1 MELLI
6 FSNIAL
12 WIAVLVQ
19 IAVIFALARQIGI
32 LYERVSPVGAMI
44 SDSGPDIGAQVPA
57 LTLPN
62 LNGAELPLGGPEGRA
77 QLVFFLSTTCPIC
90 KALIPALRSIR
101 DDEGRWLDVVL
112 ASDGREAI
120 HRRLIESE
128 NLQSFPYVLSS
139 ELGVTFKVA
148 KLPFAVLIGP
158 DGKVRAKGLVNSREQ
173 LESLFTA
180 SETGIASGSGRRCPA
195 GLIPSRI
202 F

>member
-44 SDSGPDIGAQVPA
+44 SDSGPDIGARVPA

-90 KALIPALRSIR
+90 KALLPALRSIR

-139 ELGVTFKVA
+139 ELGLTFKVA
-148 KLPFAVLIGP
+148 KLPFAVLIGA
-158 DGKVRAKGLVNSREQ
+158 DGTVRAKGLVNSREQ

-180 SETGIASGSGRRCPA
+180 SETGIASVQAAAALPA
-195 GLIPSRI
+195 
-202 F
+202 

>member
-44 SDSGPDIGAQVPA
+44 SDSGPDIGVRVPA

-90 KALIPALRSIR
+90 KALLPALRSIR

-120 HRRLIESE
+120 HRRLMESE

-139 ELGVTFKVA
+139 ELGMTFKVA

-180 SETGIASGSGRRCPA
+180 SETGIASVQAAAALPA
-195 GLIPSRI
+195 
-202 F
+202 